1 VPLKIRG
8 ALLLLL
14 PSLLL
19 LCGLFLLPIG
29 WFLWSSIAE
38 LGTLS
43 EILVE
48 AEDVLLSGA
57 VGGAM
62 LNTGWIGVVVTLL
75 ALLIGYP
82 VSYALSRAKGLAFTA
97 ILLCIVLPYFTSTIV
112 RTYAWMVLLGRNGL
126 INQILL
132 GLGLVAE
139 PVNLLYNRTGVI
151 IGMTYVLLPYMVLTL
166 YAAMKAVDP
175 RLMQAAEGMGAT
187 PAQVFRRVFMPLTLH
202 GVVAGVLITFILAIG
217 FFITPALMGGPSDV
231 MVAMLIEREVEIT
244 QNWPSAALMT
254 VVLLVVTLTLYAV
267 YSRFAEPGLSEKG
280 EVLR

>member
-1 VPLKIRG
+1 MPLKIRA

-19 LCGLFLLPIG
+19 LFALFLLPIG
-29 WFLWSSIAE
+29 WFLSSSIME
-38 LGTLS
+38 LGS
-43 EILVE
+43 WEEVMAE
-48 AEDVLLSGA
+48 ADAVLLSGA
-57 VGGAM
+57 VGGAL
-62 LNTGWIGVVVTLL
+62 LNTGWVGAVVTLL
-75 ALLIGYP
+75 TLVIGYP
-82 VSYALSRAKGLAFTA
+82 VSYALSRARGAAFTV

-132 GLGLVAE
+132 GLGLVSE

-175 RLMQAAEGMGAT
+175 RLMQAAEGMGAS
-187 PAQVFRRVFMPLTLH
+187 PATVFRRVFMPLTLH

-217 FFITPALMGGPSDV
+217 FFITPALMGGPGDV
-231 MVAMLIEREVEIT
+231 MIAMLIEREVELT
-244 QNWPSAALMT
+244 QNWPAAAMMT
-254 VVLLVVTLTLYAV
+254 VVLLAVTLTLYAV
-267 YSRFAEPGLSEKG
+267 YSRFAEPGEAM
-280 EVLR
+280 R

>member
-1 VPLKIRG
+1 MPLKLSSI
-8 ALLLLL
+8 LLLLL
-14 PSLLL
+14 PALLL
-19 LCGLFLLPIG
+19 LAALFLVPIG
-29 WFLWSSIAE
+29 WFLVSSIAE
-38 LGTLS
+38 LGTWR
-43 EILVE
+43 EILTE

-57 VGGAM
+57 VGRS
-62 LNTGWIGVVVTLL
+62 LVNTGGIGLIVTVLTLL
-75 ALLIGYP
+75 LGYP
-82 VSYALSRAKGLAFTA
+82 VSYALSRVRGAAFTA
-97 ILLCIVLPYFTSTIV
+97 VLLCIVLPYFTSTIV

-126 INQILL
+126 INQLL
-132 GLGLVAE
+132 LALGLVAE

-175 RLMQAAEGMGAT
+175 RLMQAAEGMGAS

-217 FFITPALMGGPSDV
+217 FFVTPALMGGPGEV

-254 VVLLVVTLTLYAV
+254 VVLLAVTLTLYAV
-267 YSRFAEPGLSEKG
+267 YSRFAEPGEALK
-280 EVLR
+280 